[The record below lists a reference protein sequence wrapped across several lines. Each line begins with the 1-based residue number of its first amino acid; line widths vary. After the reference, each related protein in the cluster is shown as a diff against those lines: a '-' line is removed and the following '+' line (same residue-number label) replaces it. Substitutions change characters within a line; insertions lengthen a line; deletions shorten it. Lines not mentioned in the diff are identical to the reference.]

1 MKKPFFMYADQKGFI
16 ETPIWN
22 GIQFKFSNWVPQ
34 DMAFIVGQPNEK
46 GVRQI
51 EIIKNIRPPT
61 RDKRRNMTEKELEER
76 LRAEVKSKTI
86 GSNEYVVNHLMPII
100 QEYVQQFQPKGGE
113 KNGSHKT

>member
-1 MKKPFFMYADQKGFI
+1 
-16 ETPIWN
+16 
-22 GIQFKFSNWVPQ
+22 
-34 DMAFIVGQPNEK
+34 
-46 GVRQI
+46 
-51 EIIKNIRPPT
+51 
-61 RDKRRNMTEKELEER
+61 MTEKELEER